1 MLLELKVSE
10 LDLIH
15 CQADVVHINWLRLT
29 LLVILQFILFL
40 QSITLS
46 KNLLLIYWYVIMNYY
61 FLIIINIIITGQ
73 TILST
78 ILLLYHIRL
87 PYSLVILSWALY
99 YWLNM
104 LIQFFNWNTRVSL
117 YLIIFLEY
125 FGLQFGIRIDMSLLL
140 SRFIKCHS

>member
-1 MLLELKVSE
+1 MFLELKVSE

-40 QSITLS
+40 KSITLS
-46 KNLLLIYWYVIMNYY
+46 KKLLLIYWYVIMNYY
-61 FLIIINIIITGQ
+61 FLIIINIQITGQ

-104 LIQFFNWNTRVSL
+104 LIQFFNWNTRVCL

>member
-78 ILLLYHIRL
+78 ILLLYHIRF
-87 PYSLVILSWALY
+87 PYSLVVLLWALY

-104 LIQFFNWNTRVSL
+104 WIQLFNWNTRVCL

-125 FGLQFGIRIDMSLLL
+125 FGLQFGIRINMSLLL

>member
-40 QSITLS
+40 KSITLS
-46 KNLLLIYWYVIMNYY
+46 KKLLLIYWYVIMNYY
-61 FLIIINIIITGQ
+61 FLIIINIQITGQ

-78 ILLLYHIRL
+78 ILQLNHIRF
-87 PYSLVILSWALY
+87 PYNLLILLWALY
-99 YWLNM
+99 YWLNI